1 MIDCH
6 LHLQDP
12 RLAADLGEILAT
24 ARSIGIGRFIVNGTG
39 PDDWKRVAELAAGH
53 PEVTPSFGLHPWKV
67 GKEPADWLEDL
78 ESRLLDHPD
87 AGVGEIG
94 LDRWIEGH
102 DLDRQARVFV
112 SQMELAVRLER
123 PLSIHC
129 LRAWGRLHEIL
140 SEKPPTTGF
149 LLHSYGGPAEM
160 VERFVELGAY
170 FSISGYFLHP
180 SKASKLAVF
189 DRVPRDRIL
198 LETDAPDMTPP
209 TALRP
214 YLVASAPAEAGDR
227 TPNHPANL
235 VAIHA
240 AVAERWEMTPGE
252 LEQLVARNFQS
263 WWYGRATA

>member
-12 RLAADLGEILAT
+12 RLAGDLEEILAT

-39 PDDWKRVAELAAGH
+39 PHDWEAVSQLAARY
-53 PEVTPSFGLHPWKV
+53 PEVTPSFGLHPWQV
-67 GKEPADWLEDL
+67 GNEPEGWLADL
-78 ESRLLDHPD
+78 EARLLGDPG

-102 DLDRQARVFV
+102 DLERQTGVFL
-112 SQMELAVRLER
+112 SQLELAGRLQR

-129 LRAWGRLHEIL
+129 LRAWGRLAAIL
-140 SEKPPTTGF
+140 TEHPPGSGF

-170 FSISGYFLHP
+170 FSISGYFLQA
-180 SKASKLAVF
+180 SKSEKLAVF
-189 DRVPRDRIL
+189 DRVPQDRLL

-209 TALRP
+209 PERRP
-214 YLVASAPAEAGDR
+214 YRLASARTDTAGKV
-227 TPNHPANL
+227 PNHPGNL
-235 VAIHA
+235 IAVYD
-240 AVAERWEMTPGE
+240 AVAERRGMSRDD
-252 LEQLVARNFQS
+252 LERLITRNFEA
-263 WWYGRATA
+263 WWLTGRQT

>member
-12 RLAADLGEILAT
+12 RLAGDLAEILAT

-39 PDDWKRVAELAAGH
+39 PHDWEGVSRLAALY
-53 PEVTPSFGLHPWKV
+53 PEVTPSFGLHPWQV
-67 GKEPADWLEDL
+67 GSEPDDWLANL
-78 ESRLLDHPD
+78 EACLHQHPG

-102 DLDRQARVFV
+102 DLDRQTGVFL
-112 SQMELAVRLER
+112 SQLELADQWRR

-129 LRAWGRLHEIL
+129 LRAWGRLSEIL
-140 SEKPPTTGF
+140 TKHPPRTGI

-170 FSISGYFLHP
+170 FSISGYFLQA
-180 SKASKLAVF
+180 SKSEKLAVF
-189 DRVPRDRIL
+189 DRVPQDRLL

-209 TALRP
+209 PECRRYHL
-214 YLVASAPAEAGDR
+214 ASAPADASDKI
-227 TPNHPANL
+227 PNHPGNL
-235 VAIHA
+235 TAVYD
-240 AVAERWEMTPGE
+240 AVAERRGMSRDD
-252 LEQLVARNFQS
+252 LERLITRNFEA
-263 WWYGRATA
+263 WWSAGKQP